1 MKILKKPLLL
11 ARELIKMSVTPGDT
25 VVDATAGNGND
36 TLFLAE
42 LVGDRGKVYA
52 FDIQQEAIIRTRER
66 LLQAQML
73 SRVQLICSGHEH
85 MGGIINENVT
95 AVMFNLGYLPGRDHS
110 FVTKP
115 DTTLAALQAS
125 LNIVKSGG
133 VITLVL
139 YSGHPGG
146 EVEKELIIDH
156 CRRLQQD
163 DFAVSLFEMINWS
176 NHPPALLA
184 IEKKIPMIELHNSR
198 S

>member
-11 ARELIKMSVTPGDT
+11 ARELIRLSVTPGDA
-25 VVDATAGNGND
+25 VVDATAGNGHD

-42 LVGDRGKVYA
+42 LVGDRGAVYA
-52 FDIQQEAIIRTRER
+52 FDIQQDAISRTTER

-73 SRVQLICSGHEH
+73 SRVQLICSGHEN
-85 MGGIINENVT
+85 IAYYVKENVS
-95 AVMFNLGYLPGRDHS
+95 AVMFNLGYLPGRDHR

-115 DTTLAALQAS
+115 ETTLTALQAS
-125 LNIVKSGG
+125 LNIIKPGG
-133 VITLVL
+133 IITLVL

-146 EVEKELIIDH
+146 EEEKVAVINYSRHLPQE
-156 CRRLQQD
+156 

-184 IEKKIPMIELHNSR
+184 IEKKR
-198 S
+198 SLVE